1 MTNLSLLFERPSTD
15 PAPWRLRMPLL
26 VLALALG
33 GCAPIKTG
41 QQTAGTP
48 LVAYTTVGSGQPSR
62 AQPFSAQAESSQPR
76 SRNLSPIRGRARY
89 EDDAATGNSAAQPAA
104 GERTTLNFNDA
115 ELHGVL
121 RALAQFTGRNFV
133 VRSEEHTS
141 ELQSLMRIS
150 YAVFCLKKKQQEK

>member
-1 MTNLSLLFERPSTD
+1 MRISDWSSDVCSSDL
-15 PAPWRLRMPLL
+15 
-26 VLALALG
+26 
-33 GCAPIKTG
+33 
-41 QQTAGTP
+41 P

-133 VRSEEHTS
+133 VDPRVRGQRSEEHTS

-150 YAVFCLKKKQQEK
+150 SS

>member
-1 MTNLSLLFERPSTD
+1 MRISD
-15 PAPWRLRMPLL
+15 W
-26 VLALALG
+26 
-33 GCAPIKTG
+33 
-41 QQTAGTP
+41 
-48 LVAYTTVGSGQPSR
+48 
-62 AQPFSAQAESSQPR
+62 SSDVCSSDL

-133 VRSEEHTS
+133 VDPRVRGQLTLISETDRKSTRLNSSH
-141 ELQSLMRIS
+141 
-150 YAVFCLKKKQQEK
+150 